1 MLKKITAVIAVLLA
15 VASLASCGLKRR
27 VSTHASATTA
37 AEISTAAEE
46 TTTEETTTLPETTT
60 AAPTTAKSV
69 PTTAR
74 RITKTTKATKPAEV
88 ERTEVKNEREVKYGV
103 VVNKNITLIYKVL
116 ADGSEKKTGE
126 RTDLVECN
134 RFGYGAT
141 YAELLPAAKANREKY
156 RSYINEI
163 LRITNGYRAEG
174 GVAPLELD
182 EELTIMSCAR
192 AEEMAWSG
200 DHDHYRPSGKYFSSI
215 FRDAGYTAGQV
226 GENLGWGFETPETVC
241 LAWKNSETHYE
252 NLMNPIYTKVGFGVA
267 ADPDPRGKLCWTQHF
282 YGLSEGE

>member
-1 MLKKITAVIAVLLA
+1 M
-15 VASLASCGLKRR
+15 
-27 VSTHASATTA
+27 
-37 AEISTAAEE
+37 
-46 TTTEETTTLPETTT
+46 
-60 AAPTTAKSV
+60 
-69 PTTAR
+69 
-74 RITKTTKATKPAEV
+74 
-88 ERTEVKNEREVKYGV
+88 
-103 VVNKNITLIYKVL
+103 NKNITLIYKVL

-200 DHDHYRPSGKYFSSI
+200 DHDHYRRAVNTSPRYSGTRATPPVRSAKIS
-215 FRDAGYTAGQV
+215 AGASR
-226 GENLGWGFETPETVC
+226 P
-241 LAWKNSETHYE
+241 
-252 NLMNPIYTKVGFGVA
+252 
-267 ADPDPRGKLCWTQHF
+267 PRLSALRGRIPKLTMRI
-282 YGLSEGE
+282 

>member
-27 VSTHASATTA
+27 VSTHASET
-37 AEISTAAEE
+37 STAAEE
-46 TTTEETTTLPETTT
+46 TATEETTTLPETTT

-141 YAELLPAAKANREKY
+141 APRAALR
-156 RSYINEI
+156 RSS
-163 LRITNGYRAEG
+163 
-174 GVAPLELD
+174 
-182 EELTIMSCAR
+182 LTRS
-192 AEEMAWSG
+192 
-200 DHDHYRPSGKYFSSI
+200 
-215 FRDAGYTAGQV
+215 
-226 GENLGWGFETPETVC
+226 
-241 LAWKNSETHYE
+241 
-252 NLMNPIYTKVGFGVA
+252 
-267 ADPDPRGKLCWTQHF
+267 
-282 YGLSEGE
+282 